1 MADTFRLD
9 LTEEPKVISGSRVFD
24 APRSLVFEAWTDPKH
39 LANWWGPNG
48 FSLTTHTFDFRA
60 GGVWRFIMHGPDGR
74 DYQNRIT
81 FDEIVPPERIA
92 YHHGGGDDVEP
103 VQFRTLVTFEDVR
116 GKTRLTMR
124 ATFPS
129 AGARD
134 RVIRE
139 YGADK
144 GLVQTLARLADYLA
158 QTDEFVVERVFEAP
172 RKLVWQAWTEPERL
186 AQWWGPKG
194 AAIRVAKHELRPGG
208 IFHYAMQL
216 QPGRDIWGRFI
227 YREIAAPDRLVFVSS
242 FSDADGGITRPP
254 FRQLGDDWPLEILN
268 TLALVEQGGQTTL
281 TLRGCPINATEEGRK
296 AYASMIGSMQQ
307 IYAGTFDKLAEHLA
321 GSKGAL

>member
-9 LTEEPKVISGSRVFD
+9 LTQDPKVISGSRLFD
-24 APRSLVFEAWTDPKH
+24 APRNLVFEAWTDPKH
-39 LANWWGPNG
+39 LAHWWGPNG
-48 FSLTTHTFDFRA
+48 FSITTQSFDFRA
-60 GGVWRFIMHGPDGR
+60 GGVWRFVMHGPDGR
-74 DYQNRIT
+74 DYENRIT
-81 FDEIVPPERIA
+81 FDEIVRPDRIA

-129 AGARD
+129 VEERD

-172 RKLVWQAWTEPERL
+172 RKLVWQAWTEPEQL

-194 AAIRVAKHELRPGG
+194 AAIHVAKHELRPGG
-208 IFHYAMQL
+208 MFHYSMQF
-216 QPGRDIWGRFI
+216 QPGRDIGGRFI
-227 YREIAAPDRLVFVSS
+227 YREIAAPERLVFVSS

-254 FRQLGDDWPLEILN
+254 FPQLGDDWPLEILN
-268 TLALVEQGGQTTL
+268 TLALAEQGGKTTL
-281 TLRGCPINATEEGRK
+281 TLRGGPINATEAGRK
-296 AYASMIGSMQQ
+296 AYASMFGSMQQ
-307 IYAGTFDKLAEHLA
+307 GYAGTFDKLAEHLA